1 MQATPLFRLSI
12 AAVALAAFASTAPA
26 QAQEA
31 TRADMR
37 TAVLAARARGEL
49 VPAGEAVQ
57 PFARITTAS
66 ERSRAEVRAE
76 VLQARAEGELV
87 PAGEGMAMQTTW
99 PTSTLAR
106 AEVKEAVRI
115 ARQRGEL
122 VPAGEGI
129 GPVERHAHAYPARSA
144 SYAANRA
151 R

>member
-1 MQATPLFRLSI
+1 
-12 AAVALAAFASTAPA
+12 
-26 QAQEA
+26 
-31 TRADMR
+31 
-37 TAVLAARARGEL
+37 
-49 VPAGEAVQ
+49 
-57 PFARITTAS
+57 
-66 ERSRAEVRAE
+66 
-76 VLQARAEGELV
+76 
-87 PAGEGMAMQTTW
+87 MQTTW